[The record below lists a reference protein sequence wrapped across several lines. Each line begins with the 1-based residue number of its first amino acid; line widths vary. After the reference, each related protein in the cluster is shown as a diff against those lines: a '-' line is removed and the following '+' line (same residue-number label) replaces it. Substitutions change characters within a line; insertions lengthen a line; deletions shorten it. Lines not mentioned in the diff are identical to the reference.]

1 MPQYVIVN
9 FPEYNGP
16 IFDKKDPE
24 YVPITTKENMFCK
37 KPRCTCTRKYIPLT
51 LAFGKTVH
59 TFQGQ
64 SVGPVKEGQPPN
76 AIQYIIVDPGER
88 GFEGMNPGLFY
99 TILSRI
105 TTLRAISVSYT
116 HLRAHET

>member
-1 MPQYVIVN
+1 MY
-9 FPEYNGP
+9 
-16 IFDKKDPE
+16 
-24 YVPITTKENMFCK
+24 CK
-37 KPRCTCTRKYIPLT
+37 KPRCTCSRKYIPLT

-105 TTLRAISVSYT
+105 TTLRAIYFT
-116 HLRAHET
+116 GKNMNTNRIMFLALDAKNKP